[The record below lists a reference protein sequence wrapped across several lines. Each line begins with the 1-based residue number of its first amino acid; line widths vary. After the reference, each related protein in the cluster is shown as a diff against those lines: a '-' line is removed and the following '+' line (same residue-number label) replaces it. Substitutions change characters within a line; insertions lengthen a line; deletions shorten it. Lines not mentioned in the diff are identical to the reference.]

1 MERNNMPGKYE
12 NLLSPIKI
20 GNIVFRN
27 RLTASR
33 SSPRFAQGS
42 APYPT
47 DDLIAHYAHKA
58 RNGAALV
65 TCGGV
70 GMPHIIPPV
79 KLSLYAPDRMISR
92 IPGAYDLDSYDC
104 QRRLADL
111 AEAIHFYGGKACMQ
125 IGGYVPVGFDVSTGI
140 PSESPFGDPPRTG
153 EEAPAGLL
161 EEIADDFAR
170 QAVMVKRAGFD
181 MVTLHMAYRLTILG
195 RFLSPLTNKRTD
207 EYGGSLENRARF
219 PLAVIDRIRK
229 ECGRDFLIEA
239 SMSAREPEGGL
250 VLDDAIELARI
261 FSGYLDML
269 QLRTVSIDPAHPT
282 GFVQE
287 RRPFLSM
294 AEAVKKSGAPIAVV
308 TVGGYLDLDA
318 SEDVIASGKADFV
331 AMGRGW
337 ICNPEY
343 GRLAYEGRGE
353 DVVPC
358 LRCNVCFRSSD
369 SDPLVSVCS
378 VNPAWG
384 LEHKIERMIAPPAGK
399 KRIAVVGG
407 GPAGVQAAL
416 TAARRGHEVTL
427 YEKSDAL
434 GGLLRTTM
442 GVSFKWP
449 VRDFVDYLVRQAGK
463 TRVRLLLGVEA
474 TPAMLE
480 PREYDAVLVAVGSVP
495 ILPPIPGLDT
505 FPVVFAKD
513 VYGNEDSLAR
523 EVVIIGGGEVGIET
537 GMHLADKGHRV
548 VLLEMGDKLAP
559 QAPPNHFY
567 NMFRQAWEERQGLEC
582 ITNARCTAVGADEV
596 IYRDAQGAERRIKA
610 GSVVVAAG
618 MKPAHEA
625 ALPFYGAAGQFF
637 MIGDCNVVG
646 NIQKAMRSAFSTAS
660 AL

>member
-1 MERNNMPGKYE
+1 MPGKYR
-12 NLLSPIKI
+12 NLLSPIRI
-20 GNIVFRN
+20 GNTVFRN

-47 DDLIAHYAHKA
+47 DDLITHYANKA

-70 GMPHIIPPV
+70 GMPHIIPSA
-79 KLSLYAPDRMISR
+79 KLSLYAPDRMMPR

-104 QRRLADL
+104 QRRLSDL
-111 AEAIHFYGGKACMQ
+111 AEAIHFHGAKACMQ
-125 IGGYVPVGFDVSTGI
+125 IGGYVPVGFDVSAGI

-153 EEAPAGLL
+153 EEIPSDLL
-161 EEIADDFAR
+161 EEIAGDFAY
-170 QAVMVKRAGFD
+170 QAVMMKRAGFD

-207 EYGGSLENRARF
+207 QYGGSLENRARF
-219 PLAVIDRIRK
+219 PLTVIDRIKK
-229 ECGRDFLIEA
+229 ECGKDFLIET
-239 SMSAREPEGGL
+239 SMSAHEPEGGL
-250 VLDDAIELARI
+250 VLDDAIALAGL
-261 FSGYLDML
+261 FSGHLDML

-287 RRPFLSM
+287 RRPFLHM
-294 AEAVKKSGAPIAVV
+294 AEAVKKSGAAVAVV

-369 SDPLVSVCS
+369 ADPLVSVCS

-384 LEHKIERMIAPPAGK
+384 LEHKIERMVEPPAGK

-416 TAARRGHEVTL
+416 TAARRGHDVTL
-427 YEKSDAL
+427 YEKGGAL

-449 VRDFVDYLVRQAGK
+449 VKDFVDYLVRQIGK
-463 TRVRLLLGVEA
+463 AHVRVLLNTEA
-474 TPAMLE
+474 TPGMVE
-480 PREYDAVLVAVGSVP
+480 PEEYDAVFVAVGSEP
-495 ILPPIPGLDT
+495 ILPPIPGIDAA
-505 FPVVFAKD
+505 PVVFAKD
-513 VYGNEDSLAR
+513 VYGNEDSLAG

-537 GMHLADKGHRV
+537 GMHLADKGHKV

-559 QAPPNHFY
+559 HAPPNHFY
-567 NMFRQAWEERQGLEC
+567 NMFRQAWEERQGLRC
-582 ITNARCTAVGADEV
+582 ITKARCTSAGAGEV
-596 IYRDAQGAERRIKA
+596 VYADAEGAEHRVKA
-610 GSVVVAAG
+610 GSIIVAAG
-618 MKPAHEA
+618 MKPSQES
-625 ALPFYGAAGQFF
+625 ALRFYGTADRFF

-646 NIQKAMRSAFSTAS
+646 NIQKAIRSAFSIAS
-660 AL
+660 TL